1 MKNPYK
7 LYDQCKPYGYM
18 DETEGDRIGS
28 AKHEAWEQGQLD
40 TLQKL
45 KELGFGKMV
54 GCVGCDAGY
63 HDGDCPEDTN
73 LKCLFFVPLDI
84 EATLKELEK

>member
-1 MKNPYK
+1 MKTYAEFVAK
-7 LYDQCKPYGYM
+7 YGKRPA
-18 DETEGDRIGS
+18 DIVFNVSRQDAIE
-28 AKHEAWEQGQLD
+28 D